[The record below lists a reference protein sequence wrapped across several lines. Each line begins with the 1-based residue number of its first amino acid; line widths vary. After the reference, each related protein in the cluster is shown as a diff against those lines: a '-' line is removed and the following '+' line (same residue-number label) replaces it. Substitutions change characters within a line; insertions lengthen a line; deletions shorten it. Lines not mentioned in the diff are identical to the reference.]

1 MTFNWHSESVQINSI
16 TILHSEKSAEEFL
29 DKIYPHWTDT
39 IVVSADGVFPKD
51 TKLKNL
57 VIDSL
62 STNVNLP
69 IVVFG
74 ANSLKKITVA
84 STKKL
89 IMDDFFQKDMYRF
102 DDSEIV
108 FNWDARSIAMF
119 CFIWVNQNGSA
130 VRENYADFREIFHPQ
145 SVRWYNNLIYE

>member
-1 MTFNWHSESVQINSI
+1 MTFNWHSESVQLNSI
-16 TILHSEKSAEEFL
+16 TILHTEKSAQEFL

-51 TKLKNL
+51 TTLKNL
-57 VIDSL
+57 AIDTL
-62 STNVNLP
+62 ATNVNLP

-89 IMDDFFQKDMYRF
+89 IMDNFLHQDMYRF
-102 DDSEIV
+102 DSSESV
-108 FNWDARSIAMF
+108 YNWNARSIAMF
-119 CFIWVNQNGSA
+119 CFTWVNQNGSE
-130 VRENYADFREIFHPQ
+130 VRESYADLREMFHPE
-145 SVRWYNNLIYE
+145 SIRWYNNLIYE